1 MNRLF
6 LLFFLTLA
14 LFGLMGLMPKGQKH
28 REIAAVT
35 TEKVVEIHETMVYEP
50 LKVYV
55 PAQGEPNDNGLTQNM
70 HSEFRETLNR
80 DPASAIELARE
91 YIFTEELDL
100 KFRLEVLRELKAIQF
115 SQPGVL
121 VLADEVIESPPGTE
135 LFEEALTIRY
145 ASMDKEEFTKYVSD
159 ISARKDS
166 PEYEAILKNYQHSI

>member
-1 MNRLF
+1 
-6 LLFFLTLA
+6 
-14 LFGLMGLMPKGQKH
+14 MGLMPQGQKH
-28 REIAAVT
+28 REIGAIA
-35 TEKVVEIHETMVYEP
+35 TERVVEIHETMVYEP

-55 PAQGEPNDNGLTQNM
+55 PAMGEPSDNGLTQNM
-70 HSEFRETLNR
+70 HLEFRETLNR

-121 VLADEVIESPPGTE
+121 ILADEVIESPLAAE

-145 ASMDKEEFTKYVSD
+145 ASMDKEEFTLYVSD

-166 PEYEAILKNYQHSI
+166 PEYEAILRNYQHSI